1 MRTIF
6 TAEDV
11 KNIIEN
17 IFNGNL
23 KQSKLSNG
31 KIPYINPNSEK
42 IMLIDEYDNSKVE
55 KDLAEYLNISF
66 YNWKQ
71 RVVEK
76 GDGSIAEDPQLSVF
90 EDWVQSI
97 NFSLNESYALV
108 EKIDEEDTASQD
120 IDSAVITGKITFLV
134 QTNKISNLD
143 YYLTKVKNAFLGV
156 PQDIQNSYGDI
167 IKAYIMIG
175 ALIYDQ
181 EPIMTQVGECVV
193 VSSNFRISYLANA
206 QTYSDTKVE
215 ISLDGDDIYNLNGE
229 IVDQQGFPTETKYLT
244 MPITTHTWQNI
255 FASTPVPTTLRPD
268 LTGFISTSLSC
279 VKTLSFYDFNKPL
292 TNAFNELFWSMSC
305 VRKNGKIRTR
315 GDVNIPVFVRVTNNG
330 NTYVFKDVIDNMEKV
345 MTNNDFNICSLT
357 LKGWAKEFEFDDRP
371 NIKVWFETNGGE
383 GYDDLVTTYESDL
396 LTIPTG
402 IFTKEGSYLMGFA
415 TRNKSD
421 PSTVGVLYPTGLSM
435 TFGRLQSLY
444 KTYGSNGVLNFYAK
458 WVEGEIPICTVTI
471 GEGITVTSS
480 TKPTTDN
487 GDGTYTMELYTR
499 LNLEW
504 DTERYNLEASG
515 VGNFTNWAEYGSNEQ
530 KYVIIYN
537 EVASLTLVP
546 KQ

>member
-31 KIPYINPNSEK
+31 KIPYTNPNSEK

-97 NFSLNESYALV
+97 NFSLDESYALV

-143 YYLTKVKNAFLGV
+143 YYLTKVKNTFLGV

-229 IVDQQGFPTETKYLT
+229 VVDQQGFPTETKYLT
-244 MPITTHTWQNI
+244 MPITSHTWQNI
-255 FASTPVPTTLRPD
+255 FASTP
-268 LTGFISTSLSC
+268 
-279 VKTLSFYDFNKPL
+279 
-292 TNAFNELFWSMSC
+292 
-305 VRKNGKIRTR
+305 
-315 GDVNIPVFVRVTNNG
+315 
-330 NTYVFKDVIDNMEKV
+330 
-345 MTNNDFNICSLT
+345 
-357 LKGWAKEFEFDDRP
+357 
-371 NIKVWFETNGGE
+371 
-383 GYDDLVTTYESDL
+383 L
-396 LTIPTG
+396 L
-402 IFTKEGSYLMGFA
+402 
-415 TRNKSD
+415 
-421 PSTVGVLYPTGLSM
+421 
-435 TFGRLQSLY
+435 Q
-444 KTYGSNGVLNFYAK
+444 
-458 WVEGEIPICTVTI
+458 
-471 GEGITVTSS
+471 
-480 TKPTTDN
+480 
-487 GDGTYTMELYTR
+487 
-499 LNLEW
+499 
-504 DTERYNLEASG
+504 
-515 VGNFTNWAEYGSNEQ
+515 
-530 KYVIIYN
+530 
-537 EVASLTLVP
+537 
-546 KQ
+546 

>member
-6 TAEDV
+6 TTEDV

-31 KIPYINPNSEK
+31 KIPYTNPNSEK
-42 IMLIDEYDNSKVE
+42 IMLIDEYGNPKVE

-76 GDGSIAEDPQLSVF
+76 GDGGSLEDPQLSVF

-97 NFSLNESYALV
+97 NFSLDESYALV

-120 IDSAVITGKITFLV
+120 IDSAVITGKITFLI

-181 EPIMTQVGECVV
+181 EPMMTQVGECVV

-215 ISLDGDDIYNLNGE
+215 ISLNGDDIYNLNGE

-244 MPITTHTWQNI
+244 MPITSHTWQNI
-255 FASTPVPTTLRPD
+255 FASTPVPTATRPD

-292 TNAFNELFWSMSC
+292 TSAFNELFWSMSC
-305 VRKNGKIRTR
+305 IRKNGIIRTK
-315 GDVNIPVFVRVTNNG
+315 GNVNIPVFVRVTNNG

-357 LKGWAKEFEFDDRP
+357 LKGWAKEFEFDERP

-383 GYDDLVTTYESDL
+383 GYDDLVTVYDGEL
-396 LTIPTG
+396 LTIPAG
-402 IFTKEGSYLMGFA
+402 IFTKEGSYLMGFSA
-415 TRNKSD
+415 KKEPT
-421 PSTVGVLYPTGLSM
+421 STISVVYPAGLSM
-435 TFGRLQSLY
+435 TFERLQSLY
-444 KTYGSNGVLNFYAK
+444 KTYGKDGVLTFYAE
-458 WVEGEIPICTVTI
+458 WEEGEIPTCTVTV
-471 GEGITVTSS
+471 GYGIAITSS
-480 TKPTTDN
+480 NKPIIDN
-487 GDGTYTMELYTR
+487 GNGVYTMELYTR

-504 DTERYNLEASG
+504 DTEKYNLEADG

-530 KYVIIYN
+530 KYVLIYD
-537 EVASLTLVP
+537 EVASLELVA